1 MHYTNI
7 IYHLFLLFF
16 TLNRLI
22 NAALAPVYYINEPS
36 PLNITRRSY
45 LEELGLKEFI
55 VAVNVDVQSYGTSNN
70 LVKRGEKLT
79 PKDPN
84 WNKVASAALEDK
96 IKTIKS
102 SMSKR
107 KGKSAS
113 PDPFGTSESAIV
125 GNFFCFSGVFDS
137 NTLEVI
143 RGIKD
148 VKYIEEMMYVT
159 IERDEPSDISED
171 SVQKRSNN
179 LPRNDYLNNAQT
191 DLGYEKREGSSI
203 YYQRYA
209 PWALSRISSRNIQLP
224 SYPYGNGYTFKNGGE
239 GVVIYVV
246 DSGINIDHADFGG
259 RASFGPNVAYDS
271 NGVVTEDGY
280 DYGGHGTAVASM
292 AIGTAFGA
300 AKKAKAVSYKISAV
314 GIGFPVIRVAQ
325 VIQDIADLIKNAD
338 DGRVASVLVFSF
350 VAGSVSQSWDDAAT
364 EFKNMG
370 YIYVVSAGNNRA
382 DACKRSPMSSMA
394 TLSIGSTDSSDSLQS
409 TSNFGKCVD
418 IYAPGVN
425 VQFASYLNNF
435 GSRTSTG
442 TSYSAPLVAGI
453 CANILSDYPNLNLDQ
468 LKEKLLSTSVIGAIN
483 TLPADS
489 VNILAQAYM

>member
-7 IYHLFLLFF
+7 KFHFFLLFF
-16 TLNRLI
+16 TLNKFT

-45 LEELGLKEFI
+45 LDELGLKEFI
-55 VAVNVDVQSYGTSNN
+55 VVVNVDVQSYGADNN
-70 LVKRGEKLT
+70 LVKRGEELT
-79 PKDPN
+79 PKN
-84 WNKVASAALEDK
+84 RKWNKVATAALGDK
-96 IKTIKS
+96 IKFIKS
-102 SMSKR
+102 KMSRR
-107 KGKSAS
+107 KAKSAS
-113 PDPFGTSESAIV
+113 IDPFGTSESAIV
-125 GNFFCFSGVFDS
+125 GNFFCFSGVFDQ
-137 NTLEVI
+137 NTLDVV
-143 RGIKD
+143 RGIED
-148 VKYIEEMMYVT
+148 VKYIEEMIYIT
-159 IERDEPSDISED
+159 IEKDEPSDTSKD
-171 SVQKRSNN
+171 LLQKRSNN
-179 LPRNDYLNNAQT
+179 LPKNDNLNASQN
-191 DLGYEKREGSSI
+191 DLGYEKRADSSV

-209 PWALSRISSRNIQLP
+209 PWALSRISSRSRQQP

-239 GVVIYVV
+239 GVVVYVV
-246 DSGINIDHADFGG
+246 DSGININHADFGG
-259 RASFGPNVAYDS
+259 RASFGPNVAYNAD
-271 NGVVTEDGY
+271 GVVTEDGY

-300 AKKAKAVSYKISAV
+300 AKKAKAISYKISAI

-350 VAGSVSQSWDDAAT
+350 VAGSVSQSWDDAAK
-364 EFKNMG
+364 EFKAMG
-370 YIYVVSAGNNRA
+370 HIYVVSAGNNRA
-382 DACKRSPMSSMA
+382 DACKKSPMSSMA
-394 TLSIGSTDSSDSLQS
+394 TLSIGSTDSSDSLQP

-425 VQFASYLNNF
+425 VQFASHLNNF

-468 LKEKLLSTSVIGAIN
+468 LKEKLLSISVNDAIN